1 MILKYL
7 KTKEWLLVAICI
19 LLISVQVYFDLEIPA
34 YMSSI
39 TTIISTGGTTDQV
52 MDDGIGMALCAFGS
66 LIAAITTGYIAAY
79 IAASLSVRL
88 RELQFEKVLSYST
101 KEMNDFSTASLITRS
116 TNDVNQIQVIVA
128 MGLQIVIK
136 APILAVW
143 AMVKIA
149 DNSWQWSAATALAI
163 IAVMAII
170 SIFMIFIVPR
180 FRKVQWLTDNLNRVT
195 GENLSGVR
203 VIRAY
208 NAEEYQEGKFDKAN
222 EELTSNNLFTSR
234 SMALMMPSMSL
245 IMSLLSLSIYW
256 IGAILINALNG
267 DQSAQLTTFT
277 DMIVFSSY
285 AMQIVM
291 AFIMTIYIIMF
302 LPRALVASKRVQDVI
317 EKDPSIKD
325 GHVSDDT
332 EMEGKISFENVSFRY
347 SDTADYVLKDINLDI
362 KKGETVAFIGSTGSG
377 KSTLINLI
385 LRSYDITEGKILV
398 DGVDVREYKLETL
411 HKKMGYVP
419 QKAVI
424 FTGTVES
431 NVRYGSSSESCT
443 DEDMK
448 KSIAI
453 SQGRE
458 FIENMD
464 GTYKA
469 ELSRDGTNLSGGQKQ
484 RISIAR
490 AVCKKPEFYLFDD
503 SFSALDYKT
512 DRILRENL
520 KKETIG
526 VTCIIV
532 AQRIGTIMEADQIIV
547 LDEGRIVGIGKH
559 KDLLRSCPVYHDI
572 ASSQLSPEELGL

>member
-7 KTKEWLLVAICI
+7 KAKEWLLVAICI

-52 MDDGIGMALCAFGS
+52 IDDGIGMVLCAFGS

-79 IAASLSVRL
+79 VAASLSVRL

-163 IAVMAII
+163 IAVMTMI

-180 FRKVQWLTDNLNRVT
+180 FRRVQWLTDNLNRVT

-208 NAEEYQEGKFDKAN
+208 NAEEYQEKKFDEAN

-267 DQSAQLTTFT
+267 DQSAQLVTFT

-302 LPRALVASKRVQDVI
+302 LPRALVASKRVQEVI

-325 GHVSDDT
+325 GPVSDNT
-332 EMEGKISFENVSFRY
+332 EIKGQVSFENVSFRY

-385 LRSYDITEGKILV
+385 LRSYDITEGRILI
-398 DGVDVREYKLETL
+398 DGVDIREYKLETL
-411 HKKMGYVP
+411 HEKMGYVP

-431 NVRYGSSSESCT
+431 NVRYGDSSENCT

-448 KSIAI
+448 RSIAI

-520 KKETIG
+520 KKETAG

-532 AQRIGTIMEADQIIV
+532 AQRIGTIMEADQIVV
-547 LDEGRIVGIGKH
+547 LDEGHIVGIGKH
-559 KDLLRSCPVYHDI
+559 KELLKNCSVYRDI

>member
-7 KTKEWLLVAICI
+7 KAKEWLLVAICI

-52 MDDGIGMALCAFGS
+52 MDDGIGMVLCAFGS

-136 APILAVW
+136 APILAIW

-163 IAVMAII
+163 IAVMVII
-170 SIFMIFIVPR
+170 SVFMIFIVPR
-180 FRKVQWLTDNLNRVT
+180 FRRVQWLTDNLNRVT

-203 VIRAY
+203 VVRAY
-208 NAEEYQEGKFDKAN
+208 NAEKYQEKKFDEAN

-267 DQSAQLTTFT
+267 DHSAQLMTFT

-302 LPRALVASKRVQDVI
+302 LPRALVASKRVQEVI

-325 GHVSDDT
+325 GPVSDNT
-332 EMEGKISFENVSFRY
+332 EIKGRISFENVSFRY

-385 LRSYDITEGKILV
+385 LRSYDITEGKILI
-398 DGVDVREYKLETL
+398 DGVDIREYKLEAL
-411 HKKMGYVP
+411 HEKMGYVP

-431 NVRYGSSSESCT
+431 NVKYGDSSENCT

-448 KSIAI
+448 RSIAI
-453 SQGRE
+453 SQGKE

-520 KKETIG
+520 KKETAG

-532 AQRIGTIMEADQIIV
+532 AQRIGTIMEADQIVV
-547 LDEGRIVGIGKH
+547 LDEGHIVGMGQH
-559 KDLLRSCPVYHDI
+559 KELLKSCPVYRDI

>member
-52 MDDGIGMALCAFGS
+52 VDDGVGMVLCAFGS

-79 IAASLSVRL
+79 VAASLSVRL

-163 IAVMAII
+163 IAVMTMI

-208 NAEEYQEGKFDKAN
+208 NAEEYQEKKFDEAN

-267 DQSAQLTTFT
+267 DQSAQFVTFT

-302 LPRALVASKRVQDVI
+302 LPRALVASKRVQEVI

-325 GHVSDDT
+325 GPVSNNT
-332 EMEGKISFENVSFRY
+332 EMKGQISFENVSFRY

-385 LRSYDITEGKILV
+385 LRSYDITDGKILI
-398 DGVDVREYKLETL
+398 DGVDIKEYKLETL
-411 HKKMGYVP
+411 HEKMGYVP

-424 FTGTVES
+424 FTGTVEF
-431 NVRYGSSSESCT
+431 NVKYGDSSENCT

-448 KSIAI
+448 RSIAI

-469 ELSRDGTNLSGGQKQ
+469 DLSRDGTNLSGGQKQ

-520 KKETIG
+520 KKETAG

-532 AQRIGTIMEADQIIV
+532 AQRIGTIIDADQIVV
-547 LDEGRIVGIGKH
+547 LDEGHIVGIGKH
-559 KDLLRSCPVYHDI
+559 KELLKGCPIYRDI